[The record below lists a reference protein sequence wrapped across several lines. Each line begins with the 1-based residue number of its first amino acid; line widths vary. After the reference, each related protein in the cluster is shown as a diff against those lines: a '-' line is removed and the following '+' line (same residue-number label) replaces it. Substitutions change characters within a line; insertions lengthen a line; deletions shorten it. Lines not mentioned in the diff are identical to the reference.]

1 MDCFEL
7 KEFLE
12 RAHTE
17 KLKRL
22 EEYRKELKAKEIN
35 LYHKE
40 TELERALKARQWI
53 SVKDRLPEDMK
64 PVLVFMPTK
73 AGGLIETGILINK
86 VWRWGHWEDLSDD
99 EIPGHLEVTHWM
111 PLPEPPEGEG

>member
-40 TELERALKARQWI
+40 TELERALKACQWI
-53 SVKDRLPEDMK
+53 SVKDRLPEEDG
-64 PVLVFMPTK
+64 TY
-73 AGGLIETGILINK
+73 LISYILEGVPRVACANYADGK
-86 VWRWGHWEDLSDD
+86 FYMQFAEPFSYHHVTAWQ
-99 EIPGHLEVTHWM
+99 PG
-111 PLPEPPEGEG
+111 PEPYKGDE